1 MYVCIREEIQ
11 RVRKGEIGIGKDISI
26 KNCMHNA
33 NFPATELP
41 TEKDEVEEPDHEYD
55 NEKERNGKE
64 TG

>member
-1 MYVCIREEIQ
+1 
-11 RVRKGEIGIGKDISI
+11 
-26 KNCMHNA
+26 MHNA

-41 TEKDEVEEPDHEYD
+41 TEKDEVVEPDHEYD